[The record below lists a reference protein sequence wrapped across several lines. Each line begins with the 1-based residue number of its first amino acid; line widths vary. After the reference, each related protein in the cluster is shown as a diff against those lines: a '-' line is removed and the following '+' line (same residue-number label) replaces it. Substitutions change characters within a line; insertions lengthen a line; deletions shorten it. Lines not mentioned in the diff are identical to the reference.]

1 MKSIMAI
8 GVSVLKCSGRYDVY
22 RHDLV
27 SEILQMVKVYYLC
40 KCIHIYEWKIL
51 IQFVHARPKCVAVA
65 AKTKV
70 LMTP

>member
-8 GVSVLKCSGRYDVY
+8 GVTILKCSSRPRYSVY

-27 SEILQMVKVYYLC
+27 SEILQMVKVYYLG
-40 KCIHIYEWKIL
+40 KCFRIYEWKIL

-70 LMTP
+70 